1 MPKVTEAHRR
11 ARRQQILRA
20 AFACFGREGFH
31 GTTMQD
37 ICEEADL
44 SPGAVYNY
52 FDGKD
57 DIIRAIAEESRDAL
71 DALFETID
79 EEQPA
84 PQVLAAL
91 LERLGAFAEQPGDAA
106 EGGHRVRVRLW
117 GEALNTSDVRDAFRE
132 NVDHFTGRVAG
143 IVREGQEKGTIS
155 SDVDPEGLA
164 RALLAFHQGTVLQK
178 AVASPDSSVDPV
190 FDAMHALLRGAVS

>member
-1 MPKVTEAHRR
+1 MPKVTDAHRQ

-31 GTTMQD
+31 ATTVQD
-37 ICEEADL
+37 ICDEADL

-52 FDGKD
+52 FDGKA
-57 DIIRAIAEESRDAL
+57 DIIRAIAAESRDSL
-71 DALFETID
+71 DALFDSID
-79 EEQPA
+79 TEQPA
-84 PQVLAAL
+84 PRVLADLVA
-91 LERLGAFAEQPGDAA
+91 RLGEFAEQPDDAA

-117 GEALNTSDVRDAFRE
+117 GEALNTSDVRDPFRE
-132 NVDHFTGRVAG
+132 NLDHFIGRVAG

-155 SDVDPEGLA
+155 QDVDPEGLA

-178 AVASPDSSVDPV
+178 AVVSSDSSLKPV